1 MENIL
6 RVVLAASPELETEED
21 RFQVIND
28 ARGASLTCGHLGG
41 VGVVVVVVVVV
52 VVITFFSMFEGS
64 GAEEL

>member
-1 MENIL
+1 M
-6 RVVLAASPELETEED
+6 
-21 RFQVIND
+21 IND

-52 VVITFFSMFEGS
+52 ITFFSMFEGS